1 MRQARSLVFVLG
13 LLAACEPNAKIDPVT
28 VQWMDWPA
36 EVNAGQPFRTRL
48 VVWGVCAINP
58 QFRAGASADQSAVT
72 FAPYFLVGND
82 HIECLTARTRA
93 LLAVIAI
100 DTAGTAPGLAALSAR
115 SYEMRAPTLAF
126 ALSAGAQNLAVSKFG
141 EVVVRRSG
149 ADASRRNAAG
159 YVNIERDSLNCAR
172 VRPMGLYTPNAALV
186 LEDQADTA
194 GLSAAFVNGSLH
206 TVTVPVCGERRVFHR
221 VTPG

>member
-48 VVWGVCAINP
+48 VVWGVCALNP
-58 QFRAGASADQSAVT
+58 QFRAGASADQAAVT
-72 FAPYFLVGND
+72 FAPYFLVDND
-82 HIECLTARTRA
+82 NIACLERTRTLFA
-93 LLAVIAI
+93 LIAI
-100 DTAGTAPGLAALSAR
+100 DTAGTAPGLAAPSVR
-115 SYEMRAPTLAF
+115 SYEMRAPLLSFTF
-126 ALSAGAQNLAVSKFG
+126 SAGPQNLSVGKFG
-141 EVVVRRSG
+141 EVVVRPSG

-186 LEDQADTA
+186 LDDQADTT
-194 GLSAAFVNGSLH
+194 GLSAAFVSGYIH
-206 TVTVPVCGERRVFHR
+206 TLAAPVCGETKVFHR
-221 VTPG
+221 G